1 MAAKQGKTVCLLCGA
16 SLWNYHVKL
25 HMSQYHFHGSMNR
38 TPCPPRFE
46 DENKEHVSDDGS
58 NGHEEEDDD
67 ECSSEEGM
75 FDDERTLSLETY
87 LKGLP
92 EESYN
97 PKRVLK
103 YMNWTTR
110 AELSPREKEA
120 VQFLR
125 TISFGGGLSTAH
137 AHEVLNY
144 ARGLG
149 GIQLVMPHRC
159 MYIMMY
165 IEFTIF
171 YVQM

>member
-1 MAAKQGKTVCLLCGA
+1 MAAKQGKTMCLLCGA
-16 SLWNYHVKL
+16 SLWNYHVKR

-110 AELSPREKEA
+110 AELSPRDKEA

-137 AHEVLNY
+137 THEVLNY

-165 IEFTIF
+165 IEFTFF

>member
-1 MAAKQGKTVCLLCGA
+1 MAAKQGKTMCLLCGA
-16 SLWNYHVKL
+16 SLWNYHVKR

-46 DENKEHVSDDGS
+46 DEKGDVSDDGT

-67 ECSSEEGM
+67 ECSSEERIM
-75 FDDERTLSLETY
+75 FDDERALSLETY

-103 YMNWTTR
+103 YLNWTTR
-110 AELSPREKEA
+110 DELSPRDKEV

-137 AHEVLNY
+137 TNEVLNY

-149 GIQLVMPHRC
+149 GIQLVMPPRC

-165 IEFTIF
+165 IKCTI
-171 YVQM
+171 

>member
-1 MAAKQGKTVCLLCGA
+1 MAAKQGKTMCLLCGA
-16 SLWNYHVKL
+16 SLWNYHVKR

-46 DENKEHVSDDGS
+46 DEEGDVRDDGS
-58 NGHEEEDDD
+58 NDHEEDEDDD

-75 FDDERTLSLETY
+75 FDDERALSLETY

-137 AHEVLNY
+137 THEVLNY

>member
-1 MAAKQGKTVCLLCGA
+1 M
-16 SLWNYHVKL
+16 
-25 HMSQYHFHGSMNR
+25 
-38 TPCPPRFE
+38 
-46 DENKEHVSDDGS
+46 SDDGS

-137 AHEVLNY
+137 THEVLNY